1 MVRQMMFC
9 VSLLM
14 AVNCLG
20 QTTDKARQQYEQ
32 FKNQARQGYV
42 DFRRACNDDYAAF
55 L

>member
-32 FKNQARQGYV
+32 FKNQARQDRKSV
-42 DFRRACNDDYAAF
+42 V
-55 L
+55 